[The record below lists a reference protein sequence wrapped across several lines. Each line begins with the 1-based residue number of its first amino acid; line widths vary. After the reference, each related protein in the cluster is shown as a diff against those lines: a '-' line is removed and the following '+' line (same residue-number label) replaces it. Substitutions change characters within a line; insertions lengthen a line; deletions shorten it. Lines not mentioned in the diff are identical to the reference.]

1 MMGKGKV
8 RLALCLAGAVM
19 MTGLACQPSGT
30 SAPAPNTSKP
40 ADQKTDK
47 KPSGPPKPDPG

>member
-1 MMGKGKV
+1 MMGKGKF
-8 RLALCLAGAVM
+8 RPALCLAGALV

-30 SAPAPNTSKP
+30 STPTTSKP
-40 ADQKTDK
+40 ADQKPDK

>member
-1 MMGKGKV
+1 MIGKRKS
-8 RLALCLAGAVM
+8 RLALCLAGALM

-30 SAPAPNTSKP
+30 PTSAPTTSKP
-40 ADQKTDK
+40 ADQKPDK